1 MLAPPTRR
9 NLIAIAAPG
18 GGRGPYWRAQ
28 LERILVTAYT
38 GFSAAVVESQARWP
52 GAPVEVRTGFGGCGA
67 FGGNRQAMT
76 LLQLLAARLAGIAR
90 VRLYVFDEAG
100 RADFHAGVDALT
112 RVVGVSGEPF
122 AKVIDRIEDLD
133 YEWGTSDGN

>member
-1 MLAPPTRR
+1 
-9 NLIAIAAPG
+9 
-18 GGRGPYWRAQ
+18 
-28 LERILVTAYT
+28 
-38 GFSAAVVESQARWP
+38 
-52 GAPVEVRTGFGGCGA
+52 
-67 FGGNRQAMT
+67 MT

-100 RADFHAGVDALT
+100 RADFDAGVDALT
-112 RVVGVSGEPF
+112 RVVGASGEPL